1 MTKTIINMKKIII
14 LLACMATVAAC
25 NKNEGQTKPE
35 PSPGPVETEIIPIN
49 ISVSPVTKVTDT
61 SYESGDKVG
70 LYVVN
75 SGATLSNTGNHA
87 DNIAF
92 TFTGSTWDGATDLYW
107 KDQTTAAN
115 FYCYYPYVSGIT
127 NVKAI
132 PFTVKTDQ
140 STIEGYKASELLW
153 GGKSG
158 VSPTSDVVEITT
170 THRMSN
176 LLVYILPGNGYTAES
191 IREDGIQVII
201 NNLKVNATLDAENGT
216 VTANGSAA
224 DITPY
229 PEADHF
235 RALVPPQAI
244 DNQTLISLKVG
255 GYSFSIKETIA
266 FKSNTQ
272 HKVTL
277 TVNKISEGI
286 NIGIGE
292 WETDNTDYGGTVN

>member
-1 MTKTIINMKKIII
+1 MTKTMINMRKFIVIIAI
-14 LLACMATVAAC
+14 LAVAGGC
-25 NKNEGQTKPE
+25 NKNTGQTHQEPPE
-35 PSPGPVETEIIPIN
+35 PDVSEKIPIK
-49 ISVSPVTKVTDT
+49 ISVSPFTKVTDT

-75 SGATLSNTGNHA
+75 SGSALVSTGNHA

-92 TFTGSTWDGATDLYW
+92 TFTGSTWDGASDLYW

-115 FYCYYPYVSGIT
+115 FYCYYPYVSGIS

-176 LLVYILPGNGYTAES
+176 LLVYILPGNGYTAET
-191 IREDGIQVII
+191 IREEGIQVTI

-216 VTANGSAA
+216 VTASGSAA

-229 PEADHF
+229 PV
-235 RALVPPQAI
+235 ALPFLPGLFLCGITLSQVFPFPQ
-244 DNQTLISLKVG
+244 LPSSRWG
-255 GYSFSIKETIA
+255 FP
-266 FKSNTQ
+266 
-272 HKVTL
+272 
-277 TVNKISEGI
+277 
-286 NIGIGE
+286 
-292 WETDNTDYGGTVN
+292 

>member
-1 MTKTIINMKKIII
+1 MKKRLFLIVAATCI
-14 LLACMATVAAC
+14 LLSCG
-25 NKNEGQTKPE
+25 KNPQSNTTGGEI
-35 PSPGPVETEIIPIN
+35 PGEKTPTETLIPIN
-49 ISVSPVTKVTDT
+49 ISVSPYTKATD
-61 SYESGDKVG
+61 SAYESGDKVG

-75 SGATLSNTGNHA
+75 SGTAFTNSGNHA

-92 TFTGSTWDGATDLYW
+92 TFTGSTWDGASDLYW
-107 KDQTTAAN
+107 KDQTTAAS
-115 FYCYYPYVSGIT
+115 FYCYYPYISSIS
-127 NVKAI
+127 NVKEI

-153 GGKSG
+153 GAKSN
-158 VSPTSDVVEITT
+158 VSPTSDVVDITT

-176 LLVYILPGNGYTAES
+176 ILVYVLPGNGYTAET
-191 IREDGIQVII
+191 IRQEGVQVTI
-201 NNLKVNATLDAENGT
+201 NNLKVNATMDAENGT
-216 VTANGSAA
+216 VTATGNVA

-229 PEADHF
+229 PEGDHF

-255 GYSFSIKETIA
+255 SYSFSIKETIA

-272 HKVTL
+272 HKISL

-286 NIGIGE
+286 NIGIGD
-292 WETDNTDYGGTVN
+292 WEVDNTDYGGTVN